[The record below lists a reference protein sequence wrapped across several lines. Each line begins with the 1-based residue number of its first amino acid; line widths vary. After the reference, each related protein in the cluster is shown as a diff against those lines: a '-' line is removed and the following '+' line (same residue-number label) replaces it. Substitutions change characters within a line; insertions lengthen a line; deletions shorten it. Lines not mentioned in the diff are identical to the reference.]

1 MKPRLFYV
9 HGTNGSGKSTL
20 ARQVATS
27 AGGVFC
33 GKHSVTDVP
42 VSQAL
47 FAPVPFALIGKYENA
62 CGGVDGINP
71 YRSAV
76 DTAGILATDGISV
89 FMEGLATPGQA
100 TCKELSDM
108 FSGRATFY
116 LLDVPEAD
124 CISNVLAR
132 RSRSKRA
139 HADKPYDPSHLH
151 KKARS
156 ARSWAAALQQN
167 GLQCKVMTPDNVL
180 ADILHQLGIP
190 PASLETLTS

>member
-1 MKPRLFYV
+1 MKPHLFYV

-20 ARQVATS
+20 ARQIATS
-27 AGGVFC
+27 AGGVLC
-33 GKHSVTDVP
+33 GKHAVTGVP

-47 FAPVPFALIGKYENA
+47 FAPTGFALIGKYENA

-76 DTAGILATDGISV
+76 DTAGILAKDGISV

-108 FSGRATFY
+108 FGGNATFY

-124 CISNVLAR
+124 CIANVLKR
-132 RSRSKRA
+132 RARSKRA
-139 HADKPYDPSHLH
+139 HTNKPYDPSHLY

-156 ARSWAAALQQN
+156 ARSWAEALQRN
-167 GLQCKVMTPDNVL
+167 GLRCKVMKPHNVL
-180 ADILHQLGIP
+180 ADILSQLGIQ
-190 PASLETLTS
+190 PASIETLTS